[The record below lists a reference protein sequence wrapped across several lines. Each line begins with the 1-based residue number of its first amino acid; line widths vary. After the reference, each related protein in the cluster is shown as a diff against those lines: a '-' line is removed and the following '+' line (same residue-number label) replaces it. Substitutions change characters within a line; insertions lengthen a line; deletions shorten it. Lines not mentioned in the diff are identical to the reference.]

1 MQKSKGNPFSGSP
14 SADWGHIEHEY
25 RAGTRLLKDIAEDN
39 GIGYTAIVNRAKRFG
54 WTREG
59 AQRVQ
64 VQSIDRANAVSYKVR
79 SKKQKIE
86 AQALRAAV
94 TELHT
99 DRSKQVAMLASDVK
113 RASGELQISQTAELI
128 AGVRLSHR
136 ALIERARN
144 LASGLLSE
152 LEQQTHKRDEFARM
166 VELLEASGSVDEE
179 GMLRMQKFLQ
189 GAMST
194 GGRIDSTKKLA
205 DTLGRLIELER
216 TAFNID
222 ASPVD
227 ERQKGAVHEFLT
239 ALKRSALPVV
249 QHVPYIDVDAQDVD

>member
-1 MQKSKGNPFSGSP
+1 V
-14 SADWGHIEHEY
+14 DWGLIEHEY
-25 RAGTRLLKDIAEDN
+25 RAGSRLLKDIAEDQ
-39 GIGYTAIVNRAKRFG
+39 GVGYTAIVNRAKRLG
-54 WTREG
+54 WSRDE

-64 VQSIDRANAVSYKVR
+64 VKSVDLANAASR
-79 SKKQKIE
+79 LAHTEKQKME
-86 AQALRAAV
+86 AAALRAAV

-99 DRSKQVAMLASDVK
+99 ERRHQVARLASDVK
-113 RASGELQISQTAELI
+113 RASGEMQIAQTAELI

-136 ALIERARN
+136 DLIERARN
-144 LASGLLSE
+144 LTSGLLSE
-152 LEQQTHKRDEFARM
+152 LEQQTNHKDEFARM
-166 VELLEASGSVDEE
+166 VELVAGSGAVDEE
-179 GMLRMQKFLQ
+179 GMERMQKFIQ

-194 GGRIDSTKKLA
+194 GGRIDNAKKLA

-249 QHVPYIDVDAQDVD
+249 QQVPYIDVDAQDVA